1 MNGLGQARAT
11 GRTRLARR
19 GSGFTLVEVV
29 VAMAIVAVA
38 FTAMLGLHGRSLR
51 LAAREQAHARA
62 LFLAR
67 SMLAEM
73 ELQGYP
79 DVGTASGDFEARN
92 PGEYPGWAWQST
104 VTDTPLPDTREVR
117 VRVGPSDDP
126 AAAAQLT
133 LFLRGDRR

>member
-1 MNGLGQARAT
+1 MSGLRRAT
-11 GRTRLARR
+11 RAVRARPAGVAR
-19 GSGFTLVEVV
+19 GFTLVEVV

-73 ELQGYP
+73 EIEGYP
-79 DVGTASGDFEARN
+79 DVGTASGDFESRN

-104 VTDTPLPDTREVR
+104 VTDTPLPNTREVR
-117 VRVGPSDDP
+117 VRVGPVNDP
-126 AAAAQLT
+126 AAAAHLT